1 MRIKITDMPPALDP
15 SGQEL
20 MEVVQDGHSKKLR
33 LDALA
38 TFAMNAYQ
46 IAISNGFEG
55 TEQEWLESLIGP
67 KGDKGDPGLDGKS
80 SYELAQQEGY
90 EGTLED
96 WLMSLK
102 GPKGDKGD
110 PGGSGLENVEI
121 PISTPLDTWVLNHN
135 LGAQPQITLLSV
147 GGKELIAEIVRISDN
162 QALVYFDTPTA
173 GKAICS

>member
-1 MRIKITDMPPALDP
+1 MGVKITEMPPALDLT
-15 SGQEL
+15 GQEL

-38 TFAMNAYQ
+38 ILAMNAYE
-46 IAISNGFEG
+46 IAVNNGFEG

-67 KGDKGDPGLDGKS
+67 KGDKGDLGLNGKS

-102 GPKGDKGD
+102 GPKGETGD
-110 PGGSGLENVEI
+110 PGGGGLGNVEI
-121 PISTPLDTWVLNHN
+121 PIPTPLDVWVLNHN

-147 GGKELIAEIVRISDN
+147 GGKELVAEIIRTSDN
-162 QALVYFDTPTA
+162 QALVYFDTPMA